1 MTPANIYHPCM
12 ATHMDNRPLIGGP
25 ILCGSDRRASLLYLD
40 KLQWQTPIGEALL
53 QALDFSRE

>member
-1 MTPANIYHPCM
+1 M

-25 ILCGSDRRASLLYLD
+25 ILYGSDRRASLLYLD